1 MKIGILTGGGPAPG
15 FNGVINGVTLS
26 ALARGW
32 QVVGITQGYANLI
45 SGNTDACQLLTADSV
60 AGIETRGGSVLR
72 TSRANPTKKPEDMA
86 AAVESVRALGLDAIV
101 TVGGDD
107 TATAAAAVAD
117 AVGGGVR
124 VAHVPKTIDNDLP
137 LPGEAPTFGFE
148 TAKNLGAQLCRNLR
162 VDAQTTGRWYL
173 VTAMGRSAGHL
184 ALSMAVGSGADLV
197 TVPEEY
203 EDGVSIEHIADLV
216 EAAIAKRGAEGHDWG
231 LVVLGE
237 GILDR
242 LHKDDLATIAKLELD
257 EHGNPRMSEIDLG
270 RAVRDIVDARLKQ
283 RGVKV
288 GIVTKLI
295 GYELRCADPTAFDV
309 QYTRTLGTGAVE
321 FLANGTGNGIIC
333 LSAGKLQVLRFEDLR
348 DEASGRVPVR
358 RLDLQGSLWRAAIQL
373 QARLSS
379 EDLQGPRAARLAEAV
394 GLDEAGLAGRWGYLV
409 KD

>member
-148 TAKNLGAQLCRNLR
+148 TAKTRLRYAMSKLRTCMGA
-162 VDAQTTGRWYL
+162 YL
-173 VTAMGRSAGHL
+173 
-184 ALSMAVGSGADLV
+184 
-197 TVPEEY
+197 P
-203 EDGVSIEHIADLV
+203 
-216 EAAIAKRGAEGHDWG
+216 
-231 LVVLGE
+231 
-237 GILDR
+237 
-242 LHKDDLATIAKLELD
+242 
-257 EHGNPRMSEIDLG
+257 
-270 RAVRDIVDARLKQ
+270 Q
-283 RGVKV
+283 RQD
-288 GIVTKLI
+288 T
-295 GYELRCADPTAFDV
+295 
-309 QYTRTLGTGAVE
+309 
-321 FLANGTGNGIIC
+321 
-333 LSAGKLQVLRFEDLR
+333 
-348 DEASGRVPVR
+348 
-358 RLDLQGSLWRAAIQL
+358 
-373 QARLSS
+373 
-379 EDLQGPRAARLAEAV
+379 
-394 GLDEAGLAGRWGYLV
+394 
-409 KD
+409 

>member
-288 GIVTKLI
+288 GFVTKLI

-333 LSAGKLQVLRFEDLR
+333 LNAGKLQVLRFEDLR

-358 RLDLQGSLWRAAIQL
+358 RLDLTGSLWRAAIQL